1 MELLTTS
8 RKQFRRA
15 LLLPLLFLVLSPGER
30 AHGNGLIIVD
40 KAHPVHSIHP
50 PRHPHPHPPWPPRPI
65 PPHRPI
71 RQFLPLELRTQNV
84 EVEIKDQVAV
94 TRLRQVFYNP
104 SDRRMEGTFIFPV
117 PKGARIDKFSM
128 EVNGKMQKA
137 ELLDAKK
144 ARKIYE
150 DIVRKALDPALFEYA
165 GQSLF
170 KVRIFPIEPRKEK
183 EVKIKYTEILQR
195 DGRMVRYLYHL
206 NTKKY
211 SSKPIKDLSMKI
223 ELETGEGE
231 IKSLYSPSH
240 EVEVKRHGKQ
250 RAVVGL
256 EKKDMSTDADFLLYY
271 SIRDKDGSDID
282 LSVLTHRE
290 DMEDD
295 EGHFMLLLNPV
306 AWEDKGSVIPKDVVF
321 VFDSSGSMR
330 GKKIEQAKEALKFCV
345 ESLNDEDRF
354 ELIRFSTEAEPIFGK
369 MVPAGEKNVKKAVK
383 FIDSVRPI
391 GGTAIEE
398 ALVEAASII
407 SEKASDKRPTQVIFM
422 TDGQPTIGAIKED
435 VILNSLRK
443 KTEGSKSK
451 IRVFCLGIG
460 TNVNTHLLD
469 KITEETNAASQYVLP
484 EENLEYKVSRFYA
497 KISEPVLADLKL
509 TIDGPDRVL
518 GIYPKNLPDLFKGDQ
533 MVVLGRYEPGD
544 KKGKVTLEGTI
555 RGKKRTFEYEAVF
568 PKEKEGNSFIP
579 RIWATRRVGYLLDE
593 IRLRGEKKELKEEV
607 ARLARKY
614 GIVTPY
620 TSYLIIEDEKDIPIA
635 RRSLG
640 RIAPGAAAPIVEK
653 ELLAIETEAKIA
665 YDSFKSEK
673 SGEEA
678 VRGAASGIALKD
690 ADGLSSFSAAKDLA
704 YAGDKA
710 AHKQIASEN
719 RMLDGKT
726 FHLAGDLWIDDE
738 ARDDKDKKI
747 EELKFASKEYFD
759 FLEKHPELIK
769 FLSLG
774 ANVDLLHQ
782 GKIIRCRR

>member
-1 MELLTTS
+1 MELFTAS
-8 RKQFRRA
+8 RKRFRQA
-15 LLLPLLFLVLSPGER
+15 LLLPLLFLVLGSGER

-40 KAHPVHSIHP
+40 KAYPAPLIHP
-50 PRHPHPHPPWPPRPI
+50 PPAPASALATPPHS
-65 PPHRPI
+65 PHRPI

-223 ELETGEGE
+223 ELETGEG
-231 IKSLYSPSH
+231 KSNPLLTLARGGGQAPREATGDSRPGKKGHVDRCRFSALLLPSGQGR
-240 EVEVKRHGKQ
+240 KRHRPQ
-250 RAVVGL
+250 RADPQGGQGRRRG
-256 EKKDMSTDADFLLYY
+256 ALYAPAQP
-271 SIRDKDGSDID
+271 R
-282 LSVLTHRE
+282 
-290 DMEDD
+290 
-295 EGHFMLLLNPV
+295 GHGKTRVP
-306 AWEDKGSVIPKDVVF
+306 SSPRTVF

-435 VILNSLRK
+435 AILNSLRK

-451 IRVFCLGIG
+451 IRVFCLGHRNQRQHPPPRQDYRG
-460 TNVNTHLLD
+460 N
-469 KITEETNAASQYVLP
+469 QC
-484 EENLEYKVSRFYA
+484 R
-497 KISEPVLADLKL
+497 EPVRSARGKPRVQGVALLRQDFRTRSGDLKL
-509 TIDGPDRVL
+509 TIDGPNRVR

-673 SGEEA
+673 SGEDA
-678 VRGAASGIALKD
+678 VRG
-690 ADGLSSFSAAKDLA
+690 
-704 YAGDKA
+704 
-710 AHKQIASEN
+710 
-719 RMLDGKT
+719 
-726 FHLAGDLWIDDE
+726 
-738 ARDDKDKKI
+738 
-747 EELKFASKEYFD
+747 
-759 FLEKHPELIK
+759 
-769 FLSLG
+769 SLG
-774 ANVDLLHQ
+774 HRPQ
-782 GKIIRCRR
+782 GCRRPVEFQRRQGFGLRRRQGCPKTDCLREQNVGRQDLPPGGRSLDR

>member
-1 MELLTTS
+1 MELFKASLK
-8 RKQFRRA
+8 RFRRV
-15 LLLPLLFLVLSPGER
+15 LFLPAILLCPGLGES
-30 AHGNGLIIVD
+30 AYANGLIIVD
-40 KAHPVHSIHP
+40 KAHVL
-50 PRHPHPHPPWPPRPI
+50 PRPPHPRPPWPPHPI

-71 RQFLPLELRTQNV
+71 RQFLPLELKTQNV
-84 EVEIKDQVAV
+84 EVTIKDQVAV
-94 TRLRQVFYNP
+94 TKLRQVFYNP
-104 SDRRMEGTFIFPV
+104 SDRRMEGTFLFPV
-117 PKGARIDKFSM
+117 PKGTRIDKFSM

-137 ELLDAKK
+137 ELLDSAK

-183 EVKIKYTEILQR
+183 EVKINYTEILER
-195 DGRMVRYLYHL
+195 DGKMIRYLYHL

-223 ELETGEGE
+223 DLETSEAE
-231 IKSLYSPSH
+231 IKSVYSPSH
-240 EVEVKRHGKQ
+240 ETEIKRHGK
-250 RAVVGL
+250 RRVVVGL
-256 EKKDMSTDADFLLYY
+256 EKKNMATDADFLLYY
-271 SIRDKDGSDID
+271 SLKDKSGSDID
-282 LSVLTHRE
+282 LSVLTHKE
-290 DMEDD
+290 DKEDE
-295 EGHFMLLLNPV
+295 EGHFMLLLNPG
-306 AWEDKGSVIPKDVVF
+306 AWDDKSSVIPKDVVF

-345 ESLNDEDRF
+345 DSLNKEDRF

-369 MVPAGEKNVKKAVK
+369 MVSAGEKNRKKALK

-422 TDGQPTIGAIKED
+422 TDGQPTIGAIKEE

-469 KITEETNAASQYVLP
+469 KITEETKAANQYVLP
-484 EENLEYKVSRFYA
+484 EENLEYKLSRFYA

-509 TIDGPDRVL
+509 TIDGPNRVR

-544 KKGKVTLEGTI
+544 KKGKITLEGTI
-555 RGKKRTFEYEAVF
+555 RGKKKTFEYGAVF
-568 PKEKEGNSFIP
+568 PKKKEGNSFIP

-620 TSYLIIEDEKDIPIA
+620 TSYLIIEGEKDIPIA

-640 RIAPGAAAPIVEK
+640 RIAPGSAAPIEEK
-653 ELLAIETEAKIA
+653 ELLAIEAEAKIA

-673 SGEEA
+673 SGENA

-690 ADGLSSFSAAKDLA
+690 ADALSSFSAAEDLA
-704 YAGDKA
+704 YASGKVTN
-710 AHKQIASEN
+710 KPIASEN
-719 RMLDGKT
+719 RMLEGKT

-738 ARDDKDKKI
+738 ARNEKGKEI
-747 EELKFASKEYFD
+747 EKLKFASKEYFD

-774 ANVDLLHQ
+774 ANVDLFHQ

>member
-1 MELLTTS
+1 MELFKASLK
-8 RKQFRRA
+8 RFRRVLFFPA
-15 LLLPLLFLVLSPGER
+15 ILLYPGLGESTY
-30 AHGNGLIIVD
+30 ANGLIIVD
-40 KAHPVHSIHP
+40 KAHVL
-50 PRHPHPHPPWPPRPI
+50 PRPPHPRPPWPPRPI

-71 RQFLPLELRTQNV
+71 RQFLPLELKTQNV
-84 EVEIKDQVAV
+84 EVTIKDQVAV
-94 TRLRQVFYNP
+94 TKLRQVFYNP
-104 SDRRMEGTFIFPV
+104 SDQRMEGTFLFPV

-137 ELLDAKK
+137 ELLDSAK

-170 KVRIFPIEPRKEK
+170 KVRIFPIEPKKEK
-183 EVKIKYTEILQR
+183 EDPLNYTENVER
-195 DGRMVRYLYHL
+195 EGKVVRYVYHL

-223 ELETGEGE
+223 DLETSEAE
-231 IKSLYSPSH
+231 IKSVYSPSH
-240 EVEVKRHGKQ
+240 ETEIKRHGK
-250 RAVVGL
+250 RRVVVGL
-256 EKKDMSTDADFLLYY
+256 EKKNMATDADFLLYY
-271 SIRDKDGSDID
+271 SLKDKSESDID
-282 LSVLTHRE
+282 LSVLTHKE
-290 DMEDD
+290 DKEDE
-295 EGHFMLLLNPV
+295 EGHFMVLLNPG
-306 AWEDKGSVIPKDVVF
+306 AWDDKSSVIPKDVVF

-345 ESLNDEDRF
+345 DSLNKEDRF

-369 MVPAGEKNVKKAVK
+369 MVSAGEKNRKKAVK

-469 KITEETNAASQYVLP
+469 KITEETKAASQYVLP
-484 EENLEYKVSRFYA
+484 EENLEYKLSRFYA

-509 TIDGPDRVL
+509 TIDGPNRVRE
-518 GIYPKNLPDLFKGDQ
+518 IYPKNLPDLFKGDQ
-533 MVVLGRYEPGD
+533 MVVLGRYEPGG
-544 KKGKVTLEGTI
+544 KKGKITLEGTI
-555 RGKKRTFEYEAVF
+555 RGKKKTFEYGAVF
-568 PKEKEGNSFIP
+568 PKKKEGNSFIP

-640 RIAPGAAAPIVEK
+640 RIAPGSAAPIEEK
-653 ELLAIETEAKIA
+653 ELLAIEAEAKIA

-673 SGEEA
+673 SGEDA

-690 ADGLSSFSAAKDLA
+690 ADALSSFSAAKDLA
-704 YAGDKA
+704 YARGKVTN
-710 AHKQIASEN
+710 KPIASEN
-719 RMLDGKT
+719 RMLEGKT

-738 ARDDKDKKI
+738 ARDEKGKEI
-747 EELKFASKEYFD
+747 EKLKFASKEYFD

-774 ANVDLLHQ
+774 ANVDLFHQ

>member
-1 MELLTTS
+1 MELFKASLK
-8 RKQFRRA
+8 RFRRV
-15 LLLPLLFLVLSPGER
+15 LFLPAILLCPGLGES
-30 AHGNGLIIVD
+30 AYANGLIIVD
-40 KAHPVHSIHP
+40 KAHVL
-50 PRHPHPHPPWPPRPI
+50 PRPPHPRPPWPPRPI

-84 EVEIKDQVAV
+84 EVTIKDQVAV
-94 TRLRQVFYNP
+94 TKLRQVFYNP
-104 SDRRMEGTFIFPV
+104 SDRRMEGTFLFPV

-137 ELLDAKK
+137 ELLDSAK

-170 KVRIFPIEPRKEK
+170 KVRIFPIEPKKEK
-183 EVKIKYTEILQR
+183 EVKINYTEILER
-195 DGRMVRYLYHL
+195 DGKMVRYLYHL

-223 ELETGEGE
+223 DLETSEGE
-231 IKSLYSPSH
+231 IKSVYSPSH
-240 EVEVKRHGKQ
+240 ETEIKRHGK
-250 RAVVGL
+250 RRVVVGL
-256 EKKDMSTDADFLLYY
+256 EKKNMATDADFLLYY
-271 SIRDKDGSDID
+271 SLKDKSGSDID
-282 LSVLTHRE
+282 LSVLTHKE
-290 DMEDD
+290 DKEDE
-295 EGHFMLLLNPV
+295 EGHFMLLLNPG
-306 AWEDKGSVIPKDVVF
+306 AWDDKSSVIPKDVVF

-345 ESLNDEDRF
+345 DSLNKEDRF

-369 MVPAGEKNVKKAVK
+369 MVSAGEKNRKKAVK

-422 TDGQPTIGAIKED
+422 TDGQPTIGAIKEE
-435 VILNSLRK
+435 VILHSLRK
-443 KTEGSKSK
+443 KTGDSKSK

-469 KITEETNAASQYVLP
+469 KITEETKAANQYVLP
-484 EENLEYKVSRFYA
+484 VENLEYKLSRFYA

-509 TIDGPDRVL
+509 RIDGPNRVR

-533 MVVLGRYEPGD
+533 MVVLGRYEPGG
-544 KKGKVTLEGTI
+544 KKGKITLEGTI
-555 RGKKRTFEYEAVF
+555 RGKKKTFEYGAVF
-568 PKEKEGNSFIP
+568 PKKKEGNSFIP

-640 RIAPGAAAPIVEK
+640 RIAPGSAAPVEEK
-653 ELLAIETEAKIA
+653 ELLAIEAEAKIA

-673 SGEEA
+673 SGEDA

-690 ADGLSSFSAAKDLA
+690 ADALSSFSAAKDLA
-704 YAGDKA
+704 YARGKVTN
-710 AHKQIASEN
+710 KPIASEN
-719 RMLDGKT
+719 RMLEGKT

-738 ARDDKDKKI
+738 ARDEKGKEI
-747 EELKFASKEYFD
+747 EKLKFASKEYFD

-774 ANVDLLHQ
+774 ANVDLFHQ

>member
-1 MELLTTS
+1 MELFTAS
-8 RKQFRRA
+8 RKRFRQA
-15 LLLPLLFLVLSPGER
+15 LLLPLLFLVLGSGER

-40 KAHPVHSIHP
+40 KAYPAPLIHP
-50 PRHPHPHPPWPPRPI
+50 PRHPHPPWPPRPI

-271 SIRDKDGSDID
+271 SLRDKDGSDID

-290 DMEDD
+290 DKEDD
-295 EGHFMLLLNPV
+295 EGHFMLLLNPG

-509 TIDGPDRVL
+509 TIDGPNRVH

-704 YAGDKA
+704 YAGGKA
-710 AHKQIASEN
+710 AQKQIASEN

-726 FHLAGDLWIDDE
+726 FHLAGDLWIDNE

>member
-1 MELLTTS
+1 MELFTAS
-8 RKQFRRA
+8 RKRFRQA
-15 LLLPLLFLVLSPGER
+15 LLLPLLFLVLGSGER

-40 KAHPVHSIHP
+40 KAHPVPPIHP
-50 PRHPHPHPPWPPRPI
+50 PRHPPWPPRPI

-183 EVKIKYTEILQR
+183 EVKIKYTEILER

-223 ELETGEGE
+223 VLETGKGE

-271 SIRDKDGSDID
+271 SLRDKDGSDID

-290 DMEDD
+290 DKEDD
-295 EGHFMLLLNPV
+295 EGHFMLLLNPG
-306 AWEDKGSVIPKDVVF
+306 AWEDKGGVIPKDVVF

-330 GKKIEQAKEALKFCV
+330 GKKIDQAKEALKFCV
-345 ESLNDEDRF
+345 DSLNDEDRF

-369 MVPAGEKNVKKAVK
+369 MAAADEKNRRKAVK

-509 TIDGPDRVL
+509 RIEGPERIR

-533 MVVLGRYEPGD
+533 MVVLGRYEPGE
-544 KKGKVTLEGTI
+544 KKGQIVLEGTF
-555 RGKKRTFEYEAVF
+555 RGKRKTFQYEATF
-568 PKEKEGNSFIP
+568 PKEKEGNAFIP

-620 TSYLIIEDEKDIPIA
+620 TSYLIIEDEKDLPIA

-640 RIAPGAAAPIVEK
+640 GVAPGATAPVDRAKIIVAED
-653 ELLAIETEAKIA
+653 EARIA
-665 YDSFKSEK
+665 YDSFRSEK
-673 SGEEA
+673 SGEDA
-678 VRGAASGIALKD
+678 VRGAASSIALKD
-690 ADGLSSFSAAKDLA
+690 ADGLSSFGVAKKLSLA
-704 YAGDKA
+704 GGKA
-710 AHKQIASEN
+710 PKKQIASEN
-719 RMLDGKT
+719 RILDGKT
-726 FHLAGDLWIDDE
+726 FHLAGDLWIDDD
-738 ARDDKDKKI
+738 ARDEKGKKI

-774 ANVDLLHQ
+774 ANVDVLHQ

>member
-1 MELLTTS
+1 MELFKAS
-8 RKQFRRA
+8 HKQFRRA
-15 LLLPLLFLVLSPGER
+15 FFLPAILLCLSLGES
-30 AHGNGLIIVD
+30 ALGNGLIIVD
-40 KAHPVHSIHP
+40 KAHPIHPIHP
-50 PRHPHPHPPWPPRPI
+50 PRPPHFPPRPI

-84 EVEIKDQVAV
+84 EVAIKDQVAV
-94 TRLRQVFYNP
+94 TKLRQVFYNP

-137 ELLDAKK
+137 ELLDSKK

-170 KVRIFPIEPRKEK
+170 KVRIFPIEPKKEK
-183 EVKIKYTEILQR
+183 EVKIKYTEILDR
-195 DGRMVRYLYHL
+195 DGKMVRYLYHL

-223 ELETGEGE
+223 ELETSEAE
-231 IKSLYSPSH
+231 IKSVYSPSH
-240 EVEVKRHGKQ
+240 EAEVKRHGKK
-250 RAVVGL
+250 RVVVGL
-256 EKKDMSTDADFLLYY
+256 EKKNMATDADFLLYY
-271 SIRDKDGSDID
+271 SLKDKDGSDID
-282 LSVLTHRE
+282 LSVLTHNKGK
-290 DMEDD
+290 DDD
-295 EGHFMLLLNPV
+295 EGHFMLLLNPG
-306 AWEDKGSVIPKDVVF
+306 AWDAKGSVIPKDVVF

-345 ESLNDEDRF
+345 ESLNEEDRF

-369 MVPAGEKNVKKAVK
+369 MVPAGQKNIKKAVK

-398 ALVEAASII
+398 ALVEAASIV
-407 SEKASDKRPTQVIFM
+407 SQKASDKRPTQVIFM
-422 TDGQPTIGAIKED
+422 TDGQPTVGAIKED

-443 KTEGSKSK
+443 KTADSKSK

-469 KITEETNAASQYVLP
+469 KITEETKAASQYILP

-509 TIDGPDRVL
+509 RIDGPDRVR

-533 MVVLGRYEPGD
+533 MVVLGRYEPGE
-544 KKGKVTLEGTI
+544 KKGKITLEGTI
-555 RGKKRTFEYEAVF
+555 RGKKKTFEYEAVF

-593 IRLRGEKKELKEEV
+593 IRLRGENKELKEEV

-620 TSYLIIEDEKDIPIA
+620 TSYLIIEDEKDIPLA

-640 RIAPGAAAPIVEK
+640 RVAPGAAAPVAER
-653 ELLAIETEAKIA
+653 ELLEIEAEAKIA
-665 YDSFKSEK
+665 YDSFKLEK

-678 VRGAASGIALKD
+678 VRGAASSITLKR
-690 ADGLSSFSAAKDLA
+690 ADGISSFSAAKNLA
-704 YAGDKA
+704 YAGGKSADKP
-710 AHKQIASEN
+710 SSPEN
-719 RMLDGKT
+719 RILDGKT

-774 ANVDLLHQ
+774 ANVDVLHQ

>member
-1 MELLTTS
+1 MELFKAS
-8 RKQFRRA
+8 RGQFHQA
-15 LLLPLLFLVLSPGER
+15 FFLPVILLCLGMGE
-30 AHGNGLIIVD
+30 HTYGNGLIIVD
-40 KAHPVHSIHP
+40 KAHILP
-50 PRHPHPHPPWPPRPI
+50 PRPPHFPHPPWPPRPI

-94 TRLRQVFYNP
+94 TKLHQVFYNP
-104 SDRRMEGTFIFPV
+104 SDRRLEGTFIFPV

-170 KVRIFPIEPRKEK
+170 KVRIFPIEPKKEK
-183 EVKIKYTEILQR
+183 EVKIKYTEILER
-195 DGRMVRYLYHL
+195 DGKMVRYLYHL

-211 SSKPIKDLSMKI
+211 SSKPIKNLSMKI
-223 ELETGEGE
+223 ELETSEAE
-231 IKSLYSPSH
+231 IKSVYSPSH
-240 EVEVKRHGKQ
+240 EAEVKRHGKK
-250 RAVVGL
+250 RVVVGL
-256 EKKDMSTDADFLLYY
+256 EKKNMATDADFLLYY
-271 SIRDKDGSDID
+271 SLKDKGGSDID
-282 LSVLTHRE
+282 LSVLTHKE
-290 DMEDD
+290 DKDHD
-295 EGHFMLLLNPV
+295 EGHFMLLLNPG
-306 AWEDKGSVIPKDVVF
+306 AWDNKGSVIPKDVVF

-345 ESLNDEDRF
+345 ESLNEEDRF

-435 VILNSLRK
+435 IILNSLRK
-443 KTEGSKSK
+443 KTSDSKSK

-469 KITEETNAASQYVLP
+469 KITEETNAASQYILP

-509 TIDGPDRVL
+509 RIDGPDRVR

-544 KKGKVTLEGTI
+544 KKGKITLEGTI
-555 RGKKRTFEYEAVF
+555 RGKKKTFQYEAAF

-607 ARLARKY
+607 ARLARQY

-640 RIAPGAAAPIVEK
+640 RVAPGTAAPVTESDLIV
-653 ELLAIETEAKIA
+653 IEDKARIA
-665 YDSFKSEK
+665 YDSFRSEK
-673 SGEEA
+673 SGEDA
-678 VRGAASGIALKD
+678 VRGAASSIALKD
-690 ADGLSSFSAAKDLA
+690 AEGISSFSAAKDLA
-704 YAGDKA
+704 SAGGKA
-710 AHKQIASEN
+710 AKKPIASEN
-719 RMLDGKT
+719 RILDGKT

>member
-1 MELLTTS
+1 MG
-8 RKQFRRA
+8 KNA
-15 LLLPLLFLVLSPGER
+15 Y
-30 AHGNGLIIVD
+30 GNGLIIVD
-40 KAHPVHSIHP
+40 KAHPIHPIHP
-50 PRHPHPHPPWPPRPI
+50 PRPPHFPPRPI
-65 PPHRPI
+65 APHRPI

-84 EVEIKDQVAV
+84 EVAIKDQVAV
-94 TRLRQVFYNP
+94 TKLRQVFYNP

-137 ELLDAKK
+137 ELLDSKK

-170 KVRIFPIEPRKEK
+170 KVRIFPIEPKKEK
-183 EVKIKYTEILQR
+183 EVKIKYTEILER
-195 DGRMVRYLYHL
+195 DGKMVRYLYHL

-211 SSKPIKDLSMKI
+211 SSKPIKNLSMKI
-223 ELETGEGE
+223 ELETSEAE
-231 IKSLYSPSH
+231 IKSVYSPSH
-240 EVEVKRHGKQ
+240 EAEVKRQGKK
-250 RAVVGL
+250 RVVVGL
-256 EKKDMSTDADFLLYY
+256 EKKNMATDADFLLYY
-271 SIRDKDGSDID
+271 SLKDKAGNDID
-282 LSVLTHRE
+282 LSVLTHNKGKE
-290 DMEDD
+290 D
-295 EGHFMLLLNPV
+295 EGHFMLLLNPG
-306 AWEDKGSVIPKDVVF
+306 AWDDKGSVIPKDVVF

-345 ESLNDEDRF
+345 ESLNEEDRF

-369 MVPAGEKNVKKAVK
+369 MVTAGEKNRKKAVK

-398 ALVEAASII
+398 ALVEAASIV
-407 SEKASDKRPTQVIFM
+407 SQKASDKRPTQVIFM
-422 TDGQPTIGAIKED
+422 TDGQPTVGAIKED
-435 VILNSLRK
+435 VILHSLRK
-443 KTEGSKSK
+443 KTASSKSK

-469 KITEETNAASQYVLP
+469 KITEETKAASQYVLP

-497 KISEPVLADLKL
+497 KISEPVLADLQL
-509 TIDGPDRVL
+509 RIDGPDRVR

-533 MVVLGRYEPGD
+533 MVVLGRYEPGE
-544 KKGKVTLEGTI
+544 KKGKITLEGTI
-555 RGKKRTFEYEAVF
+555 RGKKKTFEYQAVF

-593 IRLRGEKKELKEEV
+593 IRLRGENKELKEEV

-640 RIAPGAAAPIVEK
+640 RVAPGAAAPVAER
-653 ELLAIETEAKIA
+653 ELLEIKEGAKTA
-665 YDSFKSEK
+665 YDRFKTEK

-678 VRGAASGIALKD
+678 VRGAASSITLKS
-690 ADGLSSFSAAKDLA
+690 ADGISSFSAAKDLA
-704 YAGDKA
+704 YAGGKSADK
-710 AHKQIASEN
+710 QVSSEN
-719 RMLDGKT
+719 RVMEGKT

-747 EELKFASKEYFD
+747 EELKFASEEYFD

-774 ANVDLLHQ
+774 ANVDVLHQ